1 MRKTLFTIIS
11 LLTVVALLAACGPKA
26 TEAPPA
32 EEPVVEVEPTEAPA
46 APEPEEEEEEE
57 MVPFKAGMVTDVG
70 GIDDKSFNATSWH
83 GMEIAE
89 AELGAEVAY
98 LESQQ
103 QTDYAVNITQFLD
116 QEYDIIVTVG
126 FLLGE
131 DTATFAAQ
139 SPDTK
144 FAIVDFAYDP
154 TIPNVLGLV
163 FNTDEAAFLAGY
175 LAAGMTKT
183 GKVGTF
189 GGIEIPPVTI
199 FMTGMKAGVD
209 YYNKQHGTSVEVLG
223 MDLFVGNFES
233 TDDGRRA
240 GEDLI
245 SEGADI
251 IMPVAGPV
259 GLGTA
264 AAIQENPGTL
274 LIGVDTDW
282 CVSAAEYCD
291 VTLTSVL
298 KNMDVTVA
306 AAVKQAKEGT
316 FEGGVLVGTLSNDG
330 VGLPEPNEVDIPADL
345 WAEVDDA
352 RKSLIAGTL
361 TVAGEL
367 VEAPPSLASVAAP
380 SCDYGGKIKEI
391 SALDPLTV
399 QFTMCK
405 PDPAFLA
412 KAAFIPFGIQPKEWI
427 EETGGTGELL
437 EHPIGTGP
445 YMLDAWNRGD
455 SVVFKRFDDYWGD
468 KAIAETMVLRW
479 STEGAAR
486 LLELQSGTVDQ
497 ITNVSP
503 DDFETVKADSNL
515 QLLPVA
521 NPNVLYLAMTNTFEP
536 FDNVKV
542 RQAVAMGVD
551 RARVVEFFYPEGST
565 VPTHFTPCSI
575 PNGCAGDPWYD
586 FDPEAARAL
595 LAEAGYPDGFQTSIF
610 YRDVFRGYL
619 PEPALVA
626 VEFQAQLRDNL
637 GIEAEVVVMESGEF
651 IDESTQGNL
660 DGFYLL
666 GWGADYPH
674 VTNFLDFHFS
684 VTNPQYGDPHP
695 EVYEPLEEASQIGD
709 PAAAEALYVE
719 ANNAIRELVPM
730 VPIAHGTS
738 AQAAL
743 AGVKTHARPFGGV
756 VGAKVDPGK
765 DTFVFMQNAEP
776 ISLYCSDETDGESLL
791 PCEQVVEPLLA
802 YAMDSG
808 DTIPALAT
816 SCEPNADSTVWTC
829 YLREGVKFHDGSDFD
844 ATDVVASWA
853 TGIDAANPNHVGNT
867 GAFEYFSYLWDGLM
881 NAE

>member
-1 MRKTLFTIIS
+1 MKTRKLLFTVIS
-11 LLTVVALLAACGPKA
+11 LLTVIALLAACGPKA
-26 TEAPPA
+26 TEAPA
-32 EEPVVEVEPTEAPA
+32 TEEAAPPTVEPTEAPA
-46 APEPEEEEEEE
+46 PTEA
-57 MVPFKAGMVTDVG
+57 FKVGMVTDVG

-83 GMEIAE
+83 GMEMAE
-89 AELGAEVAY
+89 EELGAEVAY

-116 QEYDIIVTVG
+116 QDYDMIITVG

-131 DTATFAAQ
+131 DTATFAEQ
-139 SPDTK
+139 NPDSK
-144 FAIVDFAYDP
+144 FAIVDYAYDP
-154 TIPNVLGLV
+154 TIPNVLGLT
-163 FNTDEAAFLAGY
+163 FATDEAAFLAGY
-175 LAAGMTKT
+175 LAAGMSKT

-189 GGIEIPPVTI
+189 GGIEIPTVTI
-199 FMTGMKAGVD
+199 FMTGLKAGVD
-209 YYNKQHGTSVEVLG
+209 YYNQQHGTNVEVLG

-245 SEGADI
+245 AEGADI

-264 AAIQENPGTL
+264 AAVQENPGTM

-298 KNMDVTVA
+298 KNMDV
-306 AAVKQAKEGT
+306 AVLEAIKQAQAGT
-316 FEGGVLVGTLSNDG
+316 FEGGIYVGTLDNGG
-330 VGLPEPNEVDIPADL
+330 VGIAEPHEIDVPADL
-345 WAEVDDA
+345 LSEVEEA
-352 RKSLIAGTL
+352 KNGLIDGTL
-361 TVAGEL
+361 TVTGEL
-367 VEAPPSLASVAAP
+367 VEAPPSLASVTAP
-380 SCDYGGKIKEI
+380 SCDYGGKIKDI
-391 SALDPLTV
+391 SALDELTV

-503 DDFETVKADSNL
+503 DDFDTIKSNPDL

-521 NPNVLYLAMTNTFEP
+521 NPNILYLAMTNTFEP

-542 RQAVAMGVD
+542 RQAVAMGID
-551 RARVVEFFYPEGST
+551 RERIVENFYPEGST

-575 PNGCAGDPWYD
+575 PNGCTGDPWYD

-595 LAEAGYPDGFQTSIF
+595 LAEAGYPDGFETSIF

-651 IDESTQGNL
+651 IDESNSGRL

-684 VTNPQYGDPHP
+684 ATNPQFGDPHP
-695 EVYEPLEEASQIGD
+695 EIYEPLEEASQIGD
-709 PAAAEALYVE
+709 AAAAEALYVE

-743 AGVKTHARPFGGV
+743 AGVQTHARPFGGV

-776 ISLYCSDETDGESLL
+776 IGLYCADETDGESLL

-802 YAMDSG
+802 YALDSG

-844 ATDVVASWA
+844 ATDVIASWA
-853 TGIDAANPNHVGNT
+853 AGIDAANPYHVGNT
-867 GAFEYFSYLWDGLM
+867 GVFQYYSYLWDGLM